1 MKPNACNRIEPHADD
16 SWVKNSR
23 LVSHWREIKHE
34 IELHKW
40 YESERAGH
48 DIGWD
53 QAAAS
58 WQVRFGKL
66 PEKDSRR

>member
-1 MKPNACNRIEPHADD
+1 
-16 SWVKNSR
+16 
-23 LVSHWREIKHE
+23 LVSHWQEIKHE

-66 PEKDSRR
+66 PEKDPRR